1 MGNVYSAQNFAA
13 YFIYELNEKQSFVN
27 AITIQHLLA
36 EVEEVWQNMY
46 GHSAFKE
53 SKFSLREKGYVVKE
67 VFEAYKDNRSEHI
80 TLPAKEWHLPYGQFQ
95 LIYRTYGIPPFTKEE
110 EKIIQSLLRKY
121 QYTKL
126 KNAS

>member
-27 AITIQHLLA
+27 AMTIQHLLA
-36 EVEEVWQNMY
+36 EVEEVWQSMY
-46 GHSAFKE
+46 GHSAFTE

-67 VFEAYKDNRSEHI
+67 VFEAYKEHRSEHI
-80 TLPAKEWHLPYGQFQ
+80 THPAKEWYLPYGQFQ
-95 LIYRTYGIPPFTKEE
+95 LIYRAYGVPPLTSKE
-110 EKIIQSLLRKY
+110 EKIIQNLLNKY
-121 QYTKL
+121 QHVEL